1 MSSDAKPANVLDGL
15 DQGFGPGGS
24 PWKIGGV
31 SIKPH
36 ASCRHTHPAVDAALS
51 LRNGSEPSIDDIRHV
66 RVETYGT
73 ALHVTDTPNPTNVYQ
88 AKFSLQY
95 CTAQAL
101 LHGRVGLHDFSSV
114 RLNDATIRDLIDR
127 IEISVDPELDANY
140 PRVWSARVTVEYSDG
155 TSRQATVDAPKGDP
169 ENPVTWNEVVAKTR
183 DLAAGTRYERVIDEV
198 ITRVVAV
205 DDLQTMNG
213 FLPVID

>member
-1 MSSDAKPANVLDGL
+1 
-15 DQGFGPGGS
+15 
-24 PWKIGGV
+24 
-31 SIKPH
+31 
-36 ASCRHTHPAVDAALS
+36 
-51 LRNGSEPSIDDIRHV
+51 
-66 RVETYGT
+66 
-73 ALHVTDTPNPTNVYQ
+73 VTDTPNPTNVYQ